1 MTAAIPLEDLR
12 AAAAVIAAEAVAT
25 PVVSDPAI
33 DELIGATVHLKVE
46 AEQRAGSFKFRG
58 AFNRLSA
65 IPLGDR
71 DRGVVAVSS
80 GNHGAAVAC
89 AGQILGIP
97 VTVFIPE
104 DAPSA
109 KRALMERFEA
119 EIVTFNRATDDREAL
134 ARARV
139 AETGATFVHPFDD
152 RAVMTGQGTAA
163 LELIEQVGPLD
174 QLVVPMS
181 GGGLMAGCAS
191 AAAHLSAGCTM
202 VGVEPEVGD
211 DTRRSFEAGE
221 PVTID
226 QPDTI
231 ADGLAVTSPGPNT
244 FAINRHLVDRVE
256 TVSERQIIVAMKTLR
271 DLTGLMIEP
280 SGAVGLA
287 ALMNPD
293 PSVGPPP
300 DDAVGVILSGGNID
314 PAYHK
319 SLIDSL

>member
-1 MTAAIPLEDLR
+1 M
-12 AAAAVIAAEAVAT
+12 IAAEAVAT

-46 AEQRAGSFKFRG
+46 AQQRAGSFKFRG

-80 GNHGAAVAC
+80 GNHGAAVTC

-300 DDAVGVILSGGNID
+300 DGSVGVILSGGNID
-314 PAYHK
+314 PAYHS